1 MATTTA
7 RRTGAWTPW
16 LYLAPALLLLGGLLV
31 YPVWQLGLISFLEY
45 TQAQVSGGEP
55 TTFQGLGNYATLFAD
70 EQFWQVLL
78 ATVLFAAA
86 CVVSTLAVG
95 CALAVLLTRVRAL
108 PRLALMLAA
117 LGAWAT
123 PAVTGS
129 TVWMFLFDPDF
140 GPVNRVFGLGDF
152 SWTYGRYSAFA
163 LVLLE
168 VVWCSF
174 PFVMITVYAGIRAVP
189 AEVVEAAAL
198 DGASQWRIWRS
209 VLAPMLRPILLVV
222 TVQSVI
228 WDFKVF
234 TQIYVM
240 TNGGGIA
247 GQNLVLNVYA
257 YQKAFA
263 SSQYG
268 LGSAIGV
275 VMLLILL
282 AVTLGYLRILRR
294 RGGAVNPVRVRVR
307 RPWRLAAEAS
317 ALLIALVVAFP
328 LYWMVLGA
336 FKPAGEIESTEPR
349 PWTLAPSLDSFR
361 RVFQQEEF
369 GRYFVNSLIVAGTVV
384 VVSALVAFL
393 AATAVTRFRFRFR
406 TTLLIMFLVAQM
418 VPVEALTIPLFFLM
432 RDFGQLNT
440 LGSLILPHLAF
451 SLPFAVWMLRGFVKA
466 VPEALEEA
474 AYIDGASRTRF
485 LWQILFPLVFPGLVA
500 TSVFSFISTWNDFL
514 FAKSFI
520 ISDTSQSTLPMAL
533 LVFFKPDEN
542 DWGGIM
548 AASTVMTIPVL
559 VFFVL
564 VQRRLV
570 SGLGGAVKD

>member
-1 MATTTA
+1 M
-7 RRTGAWTPW
+7 
-16 LYLAPALLLLGGLLV
+16 LA
-31 YPVWQLGLISFLEY
+31 YPIYQLGLISVFHY

-55 TTFQGLGNYATLFAD
+55 TTFEGFGNYSRLFSD
-70 EQFWQVLL
+70 GQFWEVLL
-78 ATVLFAAA
+78 ATVVFAAA

-95 CALAVLLTRVRAL
+95 CALAVLLTRVRAV

-123 PAVTGS
+123 PAITGS
-129 TVWMFLFDPDF
+129 TVWLFLFDADF
-140 GPVNRVFGLGDF
+140 GPVNRVLGLGDH
-152 SWTYGRYSAFA
+152 SWTYGRFSAFF

-174 PFVMITVYAGIRAVP
+174 PFVMVTVYAGIRAVP
-189 AEVVEAAAL
+189 AEVLEAAAL

-209 VLAPMLRPILLVV
+209 VLAPMLRPILVVV
-222 TVQSVI
+222 TIQSVI

-240 TNGGGIA
+240 TGGGGIA

-263 SSQYG
+263 SSQYS
-268 LGSAIGV
+268 LGAAIGV

-282 AVTLGYLRILRR
+282 AVTLVYLRLLRR
-294 RGGAVNPVRVRVR
+294 QGRNCESREAGRGVPVNLLSRFTR
-307 RPWRLAAEAS
+307 RPGRTAAEAT
-317 ALLIALVVAFP
+317 ALVVAAVVAFP
-328 LYWMVLGA
+328 LYWMVLSA
-336 FKPAGEIESTEPR
+336 FKPAGEIRSAEPR
-349 PWTLAPSLDSFR
+349 PWTLAPTLDSFR
-361 RVFQQEEF
+361 RVFGQEDF
-369 GRYFVNSLIVAGTVV
+369 GRYFLNSVV
-384 VVSALVAFL
+384 VAVAVVIASAFIAFL
-393 AATAVTRFRFRFR
+393 AATAVTRFRFRLR

-418 VPVEALTIPLFFLM
+418 VPVEALTIPLFFVM
-432 RDFGQLNT
+432 RDLGQLNT
-440 LGSLILPHLAF
+440 LWSLILPHIAF
-451 SLPFAVWMLRGFVKA
+451 SLPFAIWMLRGFVKG

-474 AYIDGASRTRF
+474 AYMDGASRTRF
-485 LWQILFPLVFPGLVA
+485 LWQILFPLVLPGLVA
-500 TSVFSFISTWNDFL
+500 TSVFSFISAWNDFL

-520 ISDTSQSTLPMAL
+520 ISDISQSTLPMAL
-533 LVFFKPDEN
+533 LVFYKPDDP
-542 DWGGIM
+542 DWGGVM